1 MPYYV
6 FEGPDGCGKTTLLH
20 KVAESL
26 REYQHLSDKIETTR
40 SPGQTAL
47 GKKLRQLV
55 LEDDLNIDYLSRQ
68 ILFMADTVSYYNQ
81 YLIPKLQNDPFSV
94 VLQDRSS
101 YISSVIY
108 GMSDGLELDPL
119 VRMLSIYKPLKPS
132 KLFVLTTS
140 AETCY
145 ARRVAGESKNVYDV
159 KPIEFYQK
167 CCGYYND
174 LLIDQRLRLV
184 VSELV
189 YLDNVIFID
198 NGPIEE
204 MVREVAGIIFHDLGN
219 LSKQTSGL
227 R

>member
-6 FEGPDGCGKTTLLH
+6 FEGPDGSGKTTLLH
-20 KVAESL
+20 KVSESL
-26 REYQHLSDKIETTR
+26 KEYDHFSDKIETTR

-55 LEDDLNIDYLSRQ
+55 LDDDLNIDYLSRQ
-68 ILFMADTVSYYNQ
+68 ILFMADTVNYYNQ
-81 YLIPKLQNDPFSV
+81 YLIPKLQKDPFSV

-132 KLFVLTTS
+132 KLFVLTTP
-140 AETCY
+140 ADICY
-145 ARRVAGESKNVYDV
+145 GRRVAGTSKNVYDV
-159 KPIEFYQK
+159 KPIEFYHK

-174 LLIDQRLRLV
+174 LLVDQRLRLV

-189 YLDNVIFID
+189 HLDNVVFVD

-204 MVREVAGIIFHDLGN
+204 MTKKVAGIIFQDLG
-219 LSKQTSGL
+219 SMYKKASGL